1 MSRLDPTRA
10 VKAATE
16 ASIAH
21 AAALRGAKSIGRSKK
36 QEGEMLTLRYLLK
49 EKSKP

>member
-1 MSRLDPTRA
+1 MSGLDPTRA
-10 VKAATE
+10 V
-16 ASIAH
+16 
-21 AAALRGAKSIGRSKK
+21 GRSER